1 MGWLVVLASACSLAL
16 GIYVIVR
23 QQMTR
28 PGLAVVASGWLLLA
42 VPCLTARNDVSSGKT
57 TVIRVE
63 PDAAQSERIAE
74 LTERMYKEQKELRN
88 AGLFTAAGGVRDGS
102 GGL

>member
-23 QQMTR
+23 HQMTR

-42 VPCLTARNDVSSGKT
+42 VPCLTA
-57 TVIRVE
+57 
-63 PDAAQSERIAE
+63 
-74 LTERMYKEQKELRN
+74 TERPVVIDRTALPAADLLNQEQEKIHQLADKLVLTRKLSD
-88 AGLFTAAGGVRDGS
+88 GL
-102 GGL
+102 